1 MLAPPQRPYIGPKWN
16 LLAISKVLLYTN
28 LLSSF
33 YDIIW
38 LLWDSISSFVLA
50 FIAFILCCNDSLG
63 PNVVIP
69 YTAANIAVTIN
80 SPIMEIPPH
89 MIVVWYVSFHINIK
103 NTVYIYFELNCA
115 TVSIQLAFLFRSI
128 SLHLLLLGVSL
139 SCIPQHGQNNPS
151 LYK

>member
-1 MLAPPQRPYIGPKWN
+1 MCTIYLSAHLAKK
-16 LLAISKVLLYTN
+16 ISVILYSKGADLISAN
-28 LLSSF
+28 SVY

-80 SPIMEIPPH
+80 SPIMEIPLH
-89 MIVVWYVSFHINIK
+89 MIVIWYVSFHIDIK

-128 SLHLLLLGVSL
+128 SLHFLLLGVSL
-139 SCIPQHGQNNPS
+139 SCILEHGQNSP
-151 LYK
+151 L